1 MMSNAIVSI
10 SASRAAAAA
19 TCCCAP
25 RRGAMVC
32 VARLVSC
39 QNFENGVTEFR
50 VLSCHNN
57 CQNFENGVTGGERS
71 FLADE
76 VRRAVLHPR
85 GTYHSKRL
93 FDSLLGGCNFN
104 FRGRPP
110 YLFRLTF
117 GAEQTPY
124 APPFPPNECVSAP
137 EQTSPQARV

>member
-1 MMSNAIVSI
+1 
-10 SASRAAAAA
+10 
-19 TCCCAP
+19 
-25 RRGAMVC
+25 MVC

-76 VRRAVLHPR
+76 GLHCGELFYTPR

-93 FDSLLGGCNFN
+93 FD
-104 FRGRPP
+104 R
-110 YLFRLTF
+110 LFL
-117 GAEQTPY
+117 E
-124 APPFPPNECVSAP
+124 E
-137 EQTSPQARV
+137 